1 MDVARVLEADPLV
14 LRLGQSS
21 ANQARSISDQ
31 DQPRAHLRSVTSRR
45 VHCIDGRNATAAP
58 AMLEREAGAASLH
71 GDRLRASI
79 ATINFQTEHTQCSI
93 EEVF

>member
-71 GDRLRASI
+71 GDRSKSSA
-79 ATINFQTEHTQCSI
+79 ATINPEVEDKTCSTDA
-93 EEVF
+93 VF